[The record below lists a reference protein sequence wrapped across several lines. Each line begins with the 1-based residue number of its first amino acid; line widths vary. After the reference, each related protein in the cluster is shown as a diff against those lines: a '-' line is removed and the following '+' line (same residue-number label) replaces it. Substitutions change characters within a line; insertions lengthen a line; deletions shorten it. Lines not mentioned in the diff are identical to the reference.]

1 LQVSDQIALSSSSF
15 SPEENEEFIITTITY
30 NEVTGKTTLTLNQP
44 LKFKHVSLEQ
54 TINGLK
60 IKTAA
65 KVFPSII
72 YSSYCVAVI
81 FNVVFLFL

>member
-30 NEVTGKTTLTLNQP
+30 DEETGKTTLSLNQA
-44 LKFKHVSLEQ
+44 LKFKHISLEQ

-65 KVFPSII
+65 KVFPFI
-72 YSSYCVAVI
+72 
-81 FNVVFLFL
+81 VFFVWL